1 MKKSDIP
8 EINPNKYG
16 AEDFDSQSEWIS
28 IEDELPQEDGKYL
41 IITPDGYIKLIQY
54 YEHHGGTFFGGVIAT
69 HWMPLPKPPI
79 Q

>member
-1 MKKSDIP
+1 M
-8 EINPNKYG
+8 
-16 AEDFDSQSEWIS
+16 
-28 IEDELPQEDGKYL
+28 PQEDGKYL

-69 HWMPLPKPPI
+69 HWMPLPKPPT